1 MPDLFLE
8 IVPYLAL
15 VTRIWV
21 GANMMIH
28 GYSKLRNLKQ
38 AADEMKQTLGIP
50 IGATY
55 TATILEFFGGL
66 FLIIGLIVPIIG
78 LFFAISMIANVIM
91 KKTRMNAAYIAPG
104 KASYEIDITYLILSI
119 ILIVLG
125 AAHYQWIRLLVFG
138 KIYFQSSSLLFKFLI
153 EA

>member
-1 MPDLFLE
+1 MSENFLE
-8 IVPYLAL
+8 FVPYLAL

-21 GANMMIH
+21 GSNMMIH
-28 GYSKLRNLKQ
+28 GYPKLRNLKQ
-38 AADEMKQTLGIP
+38 AAEETKQTLGIP

-66 FLIIGLIVPIIG
+66 FLIIGLIVPIVG
-78 LFFAISMIANVIM
+78 LFFAIFMIANVIM
-91 KKTRMNAAYIAPG
+91 KRTRMNAAYIAPG

-125 AAHYQWIRLLVFG
+125 AGALSVDSI
-138 KIYFQSSSLLFKFLI
+138 I
-153 EA
+153 ELW

>member
-1 MPDLFLE
+1 MSDSFLTF
-8 IVPYLAL
+8 IPYLAL
-15 VTRIWV
+15 VTRVWV

-38 AADEMKQTLGIP
+38 AAEETKQTLGIP

-66 FLIIGLIVPIIG
+66 FLIIGLIVPLVG

-125 AAHYQWIRLLVFG
+125 AGALSVDSVIGLW
-138 KIYFQSSSLLFKFLI
+138 
-153 EA
+153 

>member
-1 MPDLFLE
+1 MSENFLE
-8 IVPYLAL
+8 FVPYLAL

-21 GANMMIH
+21 GSNMMIH
-28 GYSKLRNLKQ
+28 GYPKLRNLNQ
-38 AADEMKQTLGIP
+38 AAEETKQSLGIP

-66 FLIIGLIVPIIG
+66 FLIIGLIVPIVG
-78 LFFAISMIANVIM
+78 LFFAIFMIANVIM
-91 KKTRMNAAYIAPG
+91 KRTRMNAAYIAPG

-125 AAHYQWIRLLVFG
+125 AGALSVDSI
-138 KIYFQSSSLLFKFLI
+138 I
-153 EA
+153 ELW

>member
-1 MPDLFLE
+1 MSDSFLTF
-8 IVPYLAL
+8 IPYLAL
-15 VTRIWV
+15 VTRVWV

-38 AADEMKQTLGIP
+38 AAEETKQTLGIP

-66 FLIIGLIVPIIG
+66 FLIIGLIVPIVG

-91 KKTRMNAAYIAPG
+91 KKTRMNAAYIAPS

-125 AAHYQWIRLLVFG
+125 AGALSVDSVIGLW
-138 KIYFQSSSLLFKFLI
+138 
-153 EA
+153 

>member
-1 MPDLFLE
+1 
-8 IVPYLAL
+8 
-15 VTRIWV
+15 V

-38 AADEMKQTLGIP
+38 AAEETKKTLCIP

-66 FLIIGLIVPIIG
+66 FLIIGLIVPIVG
-78 LFFAISMIANVIM
+78 LFFAIFMIANVIM
-91 KKTRMNAAYIAPG
+91 KKTKMNAAYIAPG

-125 AAHYQWIRLLVFG
+125 AGALSVDSVIDLL
-138 KIYFQSSSLLFKFLI
+138 
-153 EA
+153 

>member
-1 MPDLFLE
+1 MPESFLE
-8 IVPYLAL
+8 FVPYLAL

-21 GANMMIH
+21 GSNMMIH
-28 GYSKLRNLKQ
+28 GYPKLRNLKQ
-38 AADEMKQTLGIP
+38 AAEETKQTLGIP

-66 FLIIGLIVPIIG
+66 FLIIGLIVPIVG
-78 LFFAISMIANVIM
+78 LFFAIFMIANVIM
-91 KKTRMNAAYIAPG
+91 KRTRMNAAYIATG

-125 AAHYQWIRLLVFG
+125 AGALSVDSVIDLW
-138 KIYFQSSSLLFKFLI
+138 
-153 EA
+153 